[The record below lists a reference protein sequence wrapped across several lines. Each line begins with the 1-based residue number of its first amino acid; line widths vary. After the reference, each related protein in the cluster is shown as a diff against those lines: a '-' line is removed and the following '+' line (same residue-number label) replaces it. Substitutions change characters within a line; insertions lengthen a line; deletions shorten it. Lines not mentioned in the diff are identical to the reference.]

1 MKAWWSHSPDLE
13 FQELASAVSLLGGW
27 KVALSP
33 MIKGRRSEAVP
44 PQIVNDPRQAI
55 LDRSIAKTTPIPRLI
70 ESCGLEFRAMFLN
83 HPRFVN
89 PDNALASATFGVIS
103 HAAVNPR
110 GWAIGPKASLL
121 VLFGLRKSF
130 RRSLSLFLPRI

>member
-27 KVALSP
+27 KVARSP
-33 MIKGRRSEAVP
+33 MINERHSEAVP

-55 LDRSIAKTTPIPRLI
+55 LDRSIANTTPIPRLI
-70 ESCGLEFRAMFLN
+70 ESCGLEFRATFLN

-89 PDNALASATFGVIS
+89 PNNALAPLPLELF
-103 HAAVNPR
+103 
-110 GWAIGPKASLL
+110 GPKASLL
-121 VLFGLRKSF
+121 VLFGFRKSF